1 MNTGALLH
9 VPAFPPVAAKLL
21 HLSFDDETST
31 AELVHVLR
39 SDPVLS
45 GEIIRHANS
54 PLFAFRTEINTL
66 EQAVTLLGVRRIRM
80 LALGAISR
88 TYVKALLM
96 VEDLRAYWRYSLACA
111 LVAERIAGLEGVAE
125 DTAYAAALLHD
136 IGCLG
141 LMVAYPVDY
150 PRLLQVQSEELQAG
164 RPFDL
169 LREERNL
176 FGMDRY
182 DAGEWLARK
191 WNLPESLRIA
201 ASRYEDGSSQEV
213 PDLIR
218 VVQTAARIA
227 NSLGFAM
234 VVNPSMRTYEE
245 VREGLAPKVAGDLPL
260 HGAGLQMHLENEIA
274 LLDWDPCGS
283 EQVSAAQELL
293 HLAEPVGTE
302 DVEAVPD
309 SKWRRVWSALVTAAV
324 LLIVLGLL
332 KFVAG

>member
-31 AELVHVLR
+31 AGLVHILR

-54 PLFAFRTEINTL
+54 PLFAFRAEIHTL

-80 LALGAISR
+80 LALAAISR

-96 VEDLRAYWRYSLACA
+96 MEDLRAYWRYSLACA

-141 LMVAYPVDY
+141 LMVAHPVDY

-164 RPFDL
+164 MPFDL
-169 LREERNL
+169 LQEERTL

-201 ASRYEDGSSQEV
+201 ASRYDDDANQAA

-218 VVQTAARIA
+218 VVQAAARIA

-234 VVNPSMRTYEE
+234 VVNPSMRTYEQI
-245 VREGLAPKVAGDLPL
+245 REGLAPKVAAGLPL
-260 HGAGLQMHLENEIA
+260 HAVALQVHLENEIN
-274 LLDWDPCGS
+274 LFDWDPCGS
-283 EQVSAAQELL
+283 EQVSAAQDLL
-293 HLAEPVGTE
+293 HLAEPVSTE
-302 DVEAVPD
+302 DAEVPPV
-309 SKWRRVWSALVTAAV
+309 SKRRRVWPALVTAAV
-324 LLIVLGLL
+324 LLIILGFL
-332 KFVAG
+332 KFAAG